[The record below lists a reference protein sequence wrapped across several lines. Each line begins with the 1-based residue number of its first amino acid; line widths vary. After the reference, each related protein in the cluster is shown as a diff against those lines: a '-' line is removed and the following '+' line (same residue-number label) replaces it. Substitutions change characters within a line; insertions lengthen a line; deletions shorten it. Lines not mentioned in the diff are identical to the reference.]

1 MKNYSNYSRHKTKC
15 LFLNNN
21 YFALSYSFTVIIV
34 KYCFNT
40 RYIVNVSSGM

>member
-21 YFALSYSFTVIIV
+21 YLLTDSHIAIYTWAYYTDVITFIR
-34 KYCFNT
+34 FIIAT
-40 RYIVNVSSGM
+40 